1 MLYAS
6 SRATLISTLGLRTQ
20 RLSHQIIATSKS
32 ELTFPT
38 NTPESTSI
46 SLSELSIRE
55 QEIAQIKAAE
65 AEGAH
70 GTGKRTNLVS
80 SSGISFP
87 VSEEAKNAISG
98 LSTVEGEE
106 LVQLVFSYY
115 WRNINFSVLIM
126 KRLNWLLLIPFQK
139 RRK

>member
-38 NTPESTSI
+38 STPESTSI
-46 SLSELSIRE
+46 SLAELSIRE
-55 QEIAQIKAAE
+55 QEIAQVKAAE

-70 GTGKRTNLVS
+70 GTGKRTNMVS

-98 LSTVEGEE
+98 LSAVEGEE
-106 LVQLVFSYY
+106 LVQLVF
-115 WRNINFSVLIM
+115 LI
-126 KRLNWLLLIPFQK
+126 LLEK
-139 RRK
+139 Y